1 MRENRTQR
9 YKSEGNAMP
18 AVELELQL
26 DAEAE
31 LVLSWRMGEL
41 ERAGYA
47 AAEARQLAE
56 LGHVDLH
63 QATSLLRRGCPSE
76 LALRILL

>member
-1 MRENRTQR
+1 MSGKKT
-9 YKSEGNAMP
+9 SMP
-18 AVELELQL
+18 AVELELEH

-31 LVLSWRMGEL
+31 LIRSWRLEEL

-47 AAEARQLAE
+47 RPAAEQLAD

-63 QATSLLRRGCPSE
+63 LATGLLRGGCPAE
-76 LALRILL
+76 TALRILI

>member
-1 MRENRTQR
+1 M
-9 YKSEGNAMP
+9 KMP
-18 AVELELQL
+18 AVELELEL

-31 LVLSWRMGEL
+31 LVRSWRIEAL
-41 ERAGYA
+41 ERAGYSA
-47 AAEARQLAE
+47 GDARDLAE

-63 QATSLLRRGCPSE
+63 QATSLLRGGCPPE